1 MDIDKIRQTLIKHEG
16 MRLDLYQ
23 DHLGIYT
30 IGVGHNIQERGITTR
45 VAHIMLE
52 EDIDVAVKDLQRN
65 ISYFDK
71 LPACVQEALVNLSFN
86 LGIPRLMSF
95 RKTLALLR
103 EAKWEKAANE
113 LLDSRYASQVGYRA
127 VEVAAMIRGAA
138 DDA

>member
-45 VAHIMLE
+45 VAHMMLE
-52 EDIDVAVKDLQRN
+52 EDIDVAIKDLQRN

-86 LGIPRLMSF
+86 MGIPRLMQF
-95 RKTLALLR
+95 KKTLAYLR
-103 EAKWEKAANE
+103 NGEFESAADE
-113 LLDSRYASQVGYRA
+113 LLDSRYAEQVGRRA
-127 VEVAAMIRGAA
+127 LEIADMIRTA
-138 DDA
+138 